1 MSFVPEDGTGEDPT
15 ANSYVTLA
23 EFVAYWTDRNFDFT
37 TYTTPAIQRSLIKAT
52 QYIDLENGNYFKGYP
67 LLEEQPLAFPRTCC
81 YIRRHGGCILV
92 EGVPIEVKTATY
104 EYAKR
109 VLESDTGDLQ
119 PDPVDRDETG
129 QVVMYSF
136 EKIGPIETKI
146 DYVVGSGSE
155 VRSYPAADKWL
166 LPLLKYTGGGSIRN

>member
-1 MSFVPEDGTGEDPT
+1 MVVEDGTGEVVG
-15 ANSYVTLA
+15 ANSYVSLA
-23 EFVAYWTDRNFDFT
+23 EFVAYWNNHGYDFT
-37 TYTTPAIQRSLIKAT
+37 TETTPAIQRSLIKAT

-67 LLEEQPLAFPRTCC
+67 LLDDQPLAFPRTCM

-92 EGVPIEVKTATY
+92 EGVPIEVKIATY

-109 VLESDTGDLQ
+109 VLTSETGDLQ